1 MSTLDILLQNRLVVI
16 ARGLDECQVV
26 PVAQAL
32 VDAGVGCLEIA
43 FDHSSSDGKDH
54 TLHALE
60 ILTDR
65 FSNRLCVGAGTVL
78 TCEEVSLAAQSGAK
92 YIISPNTNA
101 DVIRET
107 KCLGLVSV
115 PGAMTP
121 TECLDAVRLG
131 ADMVKLFPA
140 GCLGISYFKAL
151 REPLKHIPFL
161 VAAGIT
167 LENLPQYKA
176 CGAAAFGISSS
187 ILKPG
192 LLKAECYDGI
202 KDAARLYVNTCR
214 DQ

>member
-65 FSNRLCVGAGTVL
+65 FSDRLCVGAGTVL

-101 DVIRET
+101 DVIREA
-107 KCLGLVSV
+107 KRLGLVSV

-202 KDAARLYVNTCR
+202 KDAARLYVNACR